1 MWWRQRRFGPPVRR
15 AAAIPVLVALIPVP
29 VVPQAAFAETT
40 SAESNLAPDAPLSAF
55 ARCTGAIAAEAEA
68 RGVPAGVADGLR
80 ALSPD
85 VEVAAAPQGQ
95 AEFVKPIWSYL
106 DANLTEARIAEGRRK
121 LAEWSATFDAIE
133 ARYGVDRFVLAA
145 FWGVEST
152 YGSVLDDAGIVRPI
166 LRSLATLACTETAR
180 APYWR
185 AELIAAL
192 EIQAQDKAPPGP
204 LTGSWAGAMGHTQFM
219 PTVYQAYAVDFDGDG
234 RRDIWTSVPDALAST
249 ANYLVAMGWHP
260 GARWGSEARLP
271 DGFDLALADESTER
285 TIAAW
290 KALGVSPVQA
300 LPEDG
305 TATLIL
311 PAGARGPA
319 FLLQPNFRI
328 ILRYNTALAYALSVA
343 HLSDRLRGEPGF
355 TRDWPRGDA
364 MPTTAEVRS
373 LQQRLAER
381 GFAAGSADGKIG
393 PRTRAAVRAYQAAN
407 GLPPDGYADAPLRER
422 ILAAPEPRP

>member
-1 MWWRQRRFGPPVRR
+1 MWCRQRRSGVLRGP
-15 AAAIPVLVALIPVP
+15 AAAISLMAALFLLPE
-29 VVPQAAFAETT
+29 AGRTASAET
-40 SAESNLAPDAPLSAF
+40 AAPAAGAASGGEAQPRAF
-55 ARCTGAIAAEAEA
+55 GLCTGAIAAEAEA
-68 RGVPAGVADGLR
+68 RGVPARVADGLR

-85 VEVAAAPQGQ
+85 SEVAAAPQAQ
-95 AEFVKPIWSYL
+95 AEFVTPIWSYL

-152 YGSVLDDAGIVRPI
+152 YGSVLEDPGIVRPV
-166 LRSLATLACTETAR
+166 LRALATLACTETAR

-249 ANYLVAMGWHP
+249 ANYLVAMGWRS

-271 DGFDLALADESTER
+271 EGFDLALADETTER
-285 TIAAW
+285 SLADW
-290 KALGVSPVQA
+290 RDRGVIPVQPLA
-300 LPEDG
+300 EAGGP
-305 TATLIL
+305 ATLVL

-319 FLLQPNFRI
+319 FLLQPNFRV

-355 TRDWPRGDA
+355 IRDWPRDAVMPSTGD
-364 MPTTAEVRS
+364 VRA
-373 LQQRLAER
+373 LQLRLAER
-381 GFAAGSADGKIG
+381 GFPAGGADGKIG
-393 PRTRAAVRAYQAAN
+393 PRTRAAIRAYQAAN

-422 ILAAPEPRP
+422 ILASP